1 MAGRAVEAIL
11 FDLGQTLLE
20 FSKLRT
26 NRLFAVSVRASYA
39 WLKQHSQPV
48 PFFLR
53 YRLKH
58 LFGLYLHL
66 IYSTLTGN
74 DFDSLELLKGY
85 GKRYGFTLS
94 DQQYKELNWIW
105 YEPLS
110 KVAFTEPNLKE
121 TLIALRAMGLKL
133 GIVSNT
139 FVNKDSLQRHLA
151 QVGILG
157 FFPVQLYTC
166 DFPYRK
172 PDPRIFLDAARQID
186 VEPARILFVGD
197 RIDTDIK
204 GSIAAGM
211 RPVFKRIHANWHKTV
226 PAGVIE
232 IQKIAD
238 LPEVV
243 RQLNS
248 GSKEP

>member
-1 MAGRAVEAIL
+1 LAGRVVEAIL

-26 NRLFAVSVRASYA
+26 NRLFAASARASYA
-39 WLKQHSQPV
+39 WLKQHAQPV

-110 KVAFTEPNLKE
+110 REAFTEPNLKE
-121 TLIALRAMGLKL
+121 TLSTLRAMGLKL

-151 QVGILG
+151 QVGILDY
-157 FFPVQLYTC
+157 FPVQLYTC

-172 PDPRIFLDAARQID
+172 PDPRIFLDAARQIG
-186 VEPARILFVGD
+186 VEPGRILFVGD
-197 RIDTDIK
+197 RLDTDIK

-211 RPVFKRIHANWHKTV
+211 RPVLKRIHANRHKTA

-238 LPEVV
+238 LPAVV
-243 RQLNS
+243 EQLNA
-248 GSKEP
+248 GVMEQ

>member
-1 MAGRAVEAIL
+1 MARRAVEAIL

-20 FSKLRT
+20 FSKLHT
-26 NRLFAVSVRASYA
+26 TRLFAVSARASYE
-39 WLKQHSQPV
+39 WLKTQSQPV
-48 PFFLR
+48 PYFLR

-85 GKRYGFTLS
+85 GKRYGFTLTE
-94 DQQYKELNWIW
+94 QQYKELNWVW

-110 KVAFTEPNLKE
+110 NEAFTEPSIKE
-121 TLIALRAMGLKL
+121 TLQTLRSMGLKL

-151 QVGILG
+151 QAGILE
-157 FFPVQLYTC
+157 FFPIQLYTC
-166 DFPYRK
+166 DYPYRK

-197 RIDTDIK
+197 RLDTDVK

-211 RPVFKRIHANWHKTV
+211 MPVFKRIRANRHKTV

-238 LPEVV
+238 LQAVV
-243 RQLNS
+243 ENLNA
-248 GSKEP
+248 GAIKT